1 MRGSPTSSPTAGRA
15 DAMDSLH
22 YLTLAELASRLQS
35 RAISPVDVT
44 RQMLDR
50 IEALDGSLHS
60 YVSVLPESA
69 LEAARQAEQEIGRG
83 GWRGP
88 LHGVPVAVK
97 DLCAT
102 KGVRTTCGTRI
113 YRDWL
118 PDHDACVVEKLSAA
132 GAVLLGKLAMTEGA
146 SAEHHP
152 DVVPPRNPWSAAHW
166 TGVSSSG
173 SGAATAAGLCFA
185 ALGSDTG
192 GSIRCPSACCGLV
205 GLKPTYG
212 LVSCYGV
219 FPLAPSLDHVG
230 PMTRSTRDA
239 ACVLQSLAG
248 FDARDPASLRGAVPD
263 YLGAIGEG
271 IRGVRIGLDESYVR
285 PGTDPEVLDALLR
298 ALDVLKDLGAVV
310 VEFQMPDLDDM
321 LRDFPNLS
329 YVETV
334 LVHES
339 TFPARQDEYG
349 PALRAQ
355 LEDGAQVSGLAHARA
370 ELGRRRFSAELASRF
385 ERLDL
390 IACPGFQTPAP
401 LLSALPHHVDDPS
414 WQKLIKFTAPYDYS
428 GSPTLSL
435 PSGFSREGLPLSL
448 QLVARHREEA
458 LLFRAGHAFEQATDW
473 HTRHPRVPVG

>member
-1 MRGSPTSSPTAGRA
+1 ME
-15 DAMDSLH
+15 SLH
-22 YLTLAELASRLQS
+22 YLTLFELASRLEN
-35 RAISPVDVT
+35 RTISPVEVT
-44 RQMLDR
+44 RQMLER
-50 IEALDGSLHS
+50 IDALDGSLHS

-83 GWRGP
+83 AWRGP

-102 KGVRTTCGTRI
+102 KGVRTTCGTRL

-118 PDHDACVVEKLSAA
+118 PDHDACVIEKLSAA

-146 SAEHHP
+146 SADHHP
-152 DVVPPRNPWSAAHW
+152 DVVPPRNPWDTGRW

-205 GLKPTYG
+205 GLKPTFG

-239 ACVLQSLAG
+239 ACMLQSLAG

-263 YLGAIGEG
+263 YLGSIDEG
-271 IRGVRIGLDESYVR
+271 IRGVRIGLDASYVR
-285 PGTDPEVLDALLR
+285 PGTDPEVLEALLR
-298 ALDVLKDLGAVV
+298 ALEVLSDQGAVI
-310 VEFQMPDLDDM
+310 VEFTMPALDDM

-339 TFPARQDEYG
+339 TFPARRDEYG
-349 PALRAQ
+349 PSLRAQ
-355 LEDGAQVSGLAHARA
+355 LEAGAEVSGVSHARA
-370 ELGRRRFSAELASRF
+370 ALGRRRFSAELASRF
-385 ERLDL
+385 EQLDL

-401 LLSALPHHVDDPS
+401 LLSALPHQVENPS
-414 WQKLIKFTAPYDYS
+414 WQELIKFLAPYDYS
-428 GSPTLSL
+428 GSPTLSI
-435 PSGFSREGLPLSL
+435 PNGFSSEGMPTSL
-448 QLVARHREEA
+448 QLVARHRQES

-473 HTRHPRVPVG
+473 HTHHPREPLG